1 MQISKAIIVSTML
14 MTAEAFKCLNE
25 QFGQCYFRDGNP
37 VGKQQR
43 CAIKCK
49 PMFGYVNCVCPGE
62 YPRNNEG
69 WEYTGKHECISR
81 AHIPQEGAIAT
92 EV

>member
-1 MQISKAIIVSTML
+1 MHISKFFVVSGMV
-14 MTAEAFKCLNE
+14 MAVQAFTCLNE

-43 CAIKCK
+43 CAIKCQ
-49 PMFGYVNCVCPGE
+49 PQVGRVNCVCPKY
-62 YPRNNEG
+62 YPRNNKK

-81 AHIPQEGAIAT
+81 PQYNGRHKCFNS
-92 EV
+92 